1 MKVLITGGAGFLGN
15 KLAIAL
21 SARGSCADANGQQA
35 KIDEILLLD
44 HVEPRIL
51 PAGCRAVVGDVADP
65 AVIEKVIDADTA
77 VVFHLAAVVSGE
89 AEENF
94 DLGMRV
100 NLDATLLILER
111 CRSLGTCPKLL
122 FASSVAAFGP
132 EGGRILS
139 STPNRPL
146 TSYGTQKAIAELL
159 LNDYARKGFIQGL
172 AFRLPTV
179 VVRPGRPNKAAS
191 SFASSILREPL
202 QGQKMVCPVRRDVG
216 VWLTSPRSI
225 VSAFLHGADL
235 NLQRLGI
242 WRTLNLPGLSVSLE
256 EMVAALVRKGGDAD
270 LITWELDPAI
280 QKIVDTWPVSIDT
293 PEATDL
299 GFVTDQSI
307 DDVID
312 IFLNEDI
319 ERDLS

>member
-21 SARGSCADANGQQA
+21 SEKGSCADADGRQTA
-35 KIDEILLLD
+35 IDEILLLD
-44 HVEPRIL
+44 RSEPRIL
-51 PAGCRAVVGDVADP
+51 PPRCRALVGDIADP
-65 AVIEKVIDADTA
+65 AVVERVIDADTA

-100 NLDATLLILER
+100 NLDATRLLLER
-111 CRSLGTCPKLL
+111 CRSLGHCPKVL

-132 EGGRILS
+132 EGGKILS
-139 STPNRPL
+139 TTPNRPL
-146 TSYGTQKAIAELL
+146 TSYGTQKAMAELM
-159 LNDYARKGFIQGL
+159 LNDFARKGFIQGI

-179 VVRPGRPNKAAS
+179 VVRPGRPNRAAS

-202 QGQKMVCPVRRDVG
+202 QGQRMTCPVRRDVG

-225 VSAFLHGADL
+225 VSAFLLAADL
-235 NLQRLGI
+235 DLTKLGD

-280 QKIVDTWPVSIDT
+280 QKIVDSWPTTIET
-293 PEATDL
+293 PEATAL
-299 GFVTDQSI
+299 GFVTDNSI
-307 DDVID
+307 DEVID
-312 IFLNEDI
+312 IFLAEDI
-319 ERDLS
+319 ERV

>member
-21 SARGSCADANGQQA
+21 SAKGSCADANGQQM

-51 PAGCRAVVGDVADP
+51 PAGCRAVVGDVADR
-65 AVIEKVIDADTA
+65 AVIESVIDADTA

-100 NLDATLLILER
+100 NLDATQLILER

-159 LNDYARKGFIQGL
+159 VNDYARKGFIQGI

-225 VSAFLHGADL
+225 VSAFIHGADL
-235 NLQRLGI
+235 DLKKLGT

-256 EMVAALVRKGGDAD
+256 EMVAALERKGGDAD
-270 LITWELDPAI
+270 LITWELDTDI
-280 QKIVDTWPVSIDT
+280 QKIVDSWPVSIDT
-293 PEATDL
+293 PEATAL
-299 GFVTDQSI
+299 GFVTDDSI

-319 ERDLS
+319 ERNPA

>member
-21 SARGSCADANGQQA
+21 SKKGSCADATGHQVA
-35 KIDEILLLD
+35 IDEIVMLD
-44 HVEPRIL
+44 HVEARIV
-51 PAGCRAVVGDVADP
+51 PEGCRSVIGDVADP
-65 AVIEKVIDADTA
+65 DVLESVIDEDTA

-100 NLDATLLILER
+100 NLDATRLILER
-111 CRSLGTCPKLL
+111 CRSLRTRPKVL

-132 EGGRILS
+132 EDGAITGK
-139 STPNRPL
+139 TPNRPL

-159 LNDYARKGFIQGL
+159 LNDYARKGFIQGI

-179 VVRPGRPNKAAS
+179 VVRPGRPNRAAS

-202 QGQKMVCPVRRDVG
+202 SGQKMTCPVRRDVG

-225 VSAFLHGADL
+225 VSAFIHGADL
-235 NLQRLGI
+235 DLEKLGN
-242 WRTLNLPGLSVSLE
+242 WRTLNLPGLTVSLE
-256 EMVAALVRKGGDAD
+256 EMVEALIRKGGDAN
-270 LITWELDPAI
+270 LISWELDPAV
-280 QKIVDTWPVSIDT
+280 QKIVDTWPVAFET
-293 PEATDL
+293 PEATAL
-299 GFVTDQSI
+299 GFVTDNSI

-312 IFLNEDI
+312 IFLTED
-319 ERDLS
+319 L